1 MKLPK
6 PFGFPKPLNNP
17 AYAKFVLERVEEIEQ
32 LMINETVRR
41 EIITEKMVDI
51 IRMLRPLP
59 LNRLRIVWNK
69 CMTNQ
74 RPELM

>member
-1 MKLPK
+1 MKLLK
-6 PFGFPKPLNNP
+6 PFGFPKPMNNP
-17 AYAKFVLERVEEIEQ
+17 ALAKFVLERVEEIEQ
-32 LMINETVRR
+32 LMINETVPR
-41 EIITEKMVDI
+41 EIITEKMVDV

-59 LNRLRIVWNK
+59 FNRLRIVWNK